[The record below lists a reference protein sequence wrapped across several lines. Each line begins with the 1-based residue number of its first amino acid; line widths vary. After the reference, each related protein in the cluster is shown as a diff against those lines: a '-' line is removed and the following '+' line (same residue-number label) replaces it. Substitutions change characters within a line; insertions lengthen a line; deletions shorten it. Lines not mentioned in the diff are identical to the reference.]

1 MTENFDKTI
10 NIHTNHSSFGGIIYP
25 SDFETEYYSEN
36 GRNIASRIA
45 SDWIFDEECRK
56 NEIARERKRKEKNNA
71 ETNI

>member
-1 MTENFDKTI
+1 MTENFYRTGHVDI
-10 NIHTNHSSFGGIIYP
+10 DHSSFGGVIYP

-56 NEIARERKRKEKNNA
+56 NEIARERKRKEKNDA

>member
-56 NEIARERKRKEKNNA
+56 NEIARERKRKEKNDA

>member
-45 SDWIFDEECRK
+45 SDWNFEKQCLK
-56 NEIARERKRKEKNNA
+56 NEIARERKRKENKNA

>member
-10 NIHTNHSSFGGIIYP
+10 NIYTNHSSFGGVIYP

-45 SDWIFDEECRK
+45 SDWNFEKQCLK
-56 NEIARERKRKEKNNA
+56 NEIARERKRKENKNA

>member
-10 NIHTNHSSFGGIIYP
+10 NINTNHSSFGGVIYP
-25 SDFETEYYSEN
+25 FDFETEYYSEN

-56 NEIARERKRKEKNNA
+56 NEIARERKRKENKNA

>member
-56 NEIARERKRKEKNNA
+56 NEIARERKRKENKNA